1 MNSIDN
7 KSLLVNTELISVLLV
22 EDSMPDARYVQEILP
37 ANHYVTLHAKTL
49 SEACKK
55 VAGQCFDVILL
66 DLSLP
71 DGQGLKTVHSML
83 KCAPHVPI
91 VVLTGLSDDDTAV
104 NAIKVGAQDYLQ
116 KNSLTENML
125 TRTIRYSIERS
136 QAQAQIRQNLERI
149 GASEAYLNL
158 ALKASHTGVWSWEI
172 ATDIVTL
179 DELSHQMFGLVGTIV
194 RLKDFLNCVHADER
208 FQIQQAIED
217 AINHKEDYDV
227 SFRVLLP
234 DGREHILASC
244 GRGIY
249 DDNGSAIRMA
259 GIFRDI
265 TKQILQQQDAQR
277 LQILEHHEDF
287 IATLTHDLKN
297 PLIGADRLLD
307 LFLDGAL
314 GNLEAN
320 QIQGLKLL
328 QESNRDMLELIKNLL
343 EVYRYDAGA
352 TPLNFNQ
359 VDGKELINSCI
370 ESIGFLATLSKVTLS
385 TVFDEGSHK
394 IEADRIA
401 LQRVI
406 LNLLSNAIKFSVEGA
421 NVIISAGLRGHFY
434 CFEVKDSGA
443 GIQQDD
449 LLKIFQR
456 YAQGKHGRT
465 ILSGSGLGL
474 YLCRRLVEAHGGEI
488 TCDSVEGQG
497 TTFIVRLPCQHF
509 EIPKT
514 KI

>member
-1 MNSIDN
+1 MNTIDN
-7 KSLLVNTELISVLLV
+7 KSLAVNSQPVSVLLV
-22 EDSMPDARYVQEILP
+22 EDSMPDARFVQEILP
-37 ANHYVTLHAKTL
+37 VNTYTMIHANSLAD
-49 SEACKK
+49 ARKK
-55 VAGQCFDVILL
+55 AARQCFDVILL

-71 DGQGLKTVHSML
+71 DGQGLETVHSML
-83 KCAPHVPI
+83 DSAPHVPI

-104 NAIKVGAQDYLQ
+104 NAIKVGAQDYLH
-116 KNSLTENML
+116 KSSLTENML

-136 QAQAQIRQNLERI
+136 QAQSQIRQNLERI

-172 ATDIVTL
+172 ATDTVTL
-179 DELSHQMFGLVGTIV
+179 DALSHQMFGLAGSIV
-194 RLKDFLNCVHADER
+194 RLKDFLNCVHAEER
-208 FQIQQAIED
+208 SQIQQAIED
-217 AINHKEDYDV
+217 AINNKEDYDV

-249 DDNGSAIRMA
+249 DENGSALRMA

-265 TKQILQQQDAQR
+265 TKQILQQRDAQR
-277 LQILEHHEDF
+277 LQVLEHHEDF

-297 PLIGADRLLD
+297 PLIGADRLID
-307 LFLDGAL
+307 LFLEGAM
-314 GNLEAN
+314 GSLEEN

-352 TPLNFNQ
+352 TPLNLSIVN
-359 VDGKELINSCI
+359 VRELVTACL
-370 ESIGFLATLSKVTLS
+370 ESISFLASLSKVTLS
-385 TVFDEGSHK
+385 SRFENGDHNIVG
-394 IEADRIA
+394 DRIA

-421 NVIISAGLRGHFY
+421 KVIVSAGLRGDCY
-434 CFEVKDSGA
+434 CLEVKDFGA

-456 YAQGKHGRT
+456 YAQGRQGRT

-474 YLCRRLVEAHGGEI
+474 YLCRRLVEAHGGVI
-488 TCDSVEGQG
+488 NCTSVEGQG
-497 TTFIVRLPCQHF
+497 TTFVVSLPA
-509 EIPKT
+509 KGLAA
-514 KI
+514 